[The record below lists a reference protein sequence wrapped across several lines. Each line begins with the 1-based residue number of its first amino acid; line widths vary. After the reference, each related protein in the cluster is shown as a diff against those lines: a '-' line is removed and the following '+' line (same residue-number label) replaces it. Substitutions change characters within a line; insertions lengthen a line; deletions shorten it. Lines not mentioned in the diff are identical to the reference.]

1 MVCNYLLIFFFQ
13 ISFIQNN
20 IPGEFLTVRLFLK
33 FFFSITAIF
42 GRSIAM
48 MRYTSGDFR
57 EIPMTVKTYD
67 NIITSNSTEFPTR
80 RRKNN
85 NNNGYC
91 VKNLFGSYDYNTKL

>member
-1 MVCNYLLIFFFQ
+1 
-13 ISFIQNN
+13 
-20 IPGEFLTVRLFLK
+20 
-33 FFFSITAIF
+33 
-42 GRSIAM
+42 M

-91 VKNLFGSYDYNTKL
+91 VKNVFGSYDYNTKYYDHRATAVTSVHWWYGDLDMNIIRV